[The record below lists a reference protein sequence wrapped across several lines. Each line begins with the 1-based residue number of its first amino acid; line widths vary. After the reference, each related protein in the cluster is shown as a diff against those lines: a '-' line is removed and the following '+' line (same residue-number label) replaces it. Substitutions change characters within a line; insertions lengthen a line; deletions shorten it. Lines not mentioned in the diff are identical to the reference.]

1 VSQKKEYLDMATIS
15 DQEIRD
21 DAVVYMVFLKETGGF
36 EDIAIEKMLPMKS
49 NR

>member
-1 VSQKKEYLDMATIS
+1 MATIS

-36 EDIAIEKMLPMKS
+36 EDIAIEKMLPLGADPYESGQAGK
-49 NR
+49 